1 MRQAT
6 SFGNVLLSAVAAV
19 IFFSVI
25 IVACKKESQIDE
37 TSLDNK
43 MDLISTS
50 LNLVKSKDG
59 IPASTLQSIIS
70 NVTRNGMYY
79 SSVSSKIDQGSG
91 VLFINED
98 EQKFVTILNLLMI
111 QPEAIQ
117 FMATLLK
124 INS

>member
-6 SFGNVLLSAVAAV
+6 SFSNVLLSAVASI

-43 MDLISTS
+43 MDLISTR

-70 NVTRNGMYY
+70 DVTSNGMYY
-79 SSVSSKIDQGSG
+79 SSVS
-91 VLFINED
+91 
-98 EQKFVTILNLLMI
+98 
-111 QPEAIQ
+111 
-117 FMATLLK
+117 
-124 INS
+124 